1 MTSHYSTVHV
11 HFVCLQTQ
19 MERANSQSEASAS
32 LLNHSGVWE
41 EQRKLDAKQKMLEE
55 QRQNF
60 EAERKQVADAA
71 LTLAQ
76 EVGDEL

>member
-1 MTSHYSTVHV
+1 M
-11 HFVCLQTQ
+11 HFVCLQAQT
-19 MERANSQSEASAS
+19 ERANSQSEASTS
-32 LLNHSGVWE
+32 LLNQSGVWE

-55 QRQNF
+55 QRMNF